1 MRVSYWEDLCL
12 STCASFS
19 LFSAVS
25 KSDVDL
31 IHTEETNLNLLSAR
45 YLVTSVLLE
54 AKTSNHA
61 TDYQDLAPSLLY
73 MEQSST

>member
-1 MRVSYWEDLCL
+1 MDP
-12 STCASFS
+12 
-19 LFSAVS
+19 S
-25 KSDVDL
+25 KRQL
-31 IHTEETNLNLLSAR
+31 MGNQLTQSAR